1 MIDAPLLLDTLL
13 VATIGGTLLLLAA
26 LAFARLRHSSGDLRH
41 QVVGHALIAGV
52 GIFALTI
59 WLRPGPIG
67 CLTASCEMD
76 RARADRAARVQQ
88 YHTAAA
94 AGKFADLAP
103 RAKDADDGTSART
116 GPFEGTGLVAAVGA
130 APADGRA
137 GRGVGGDVSSAR
149 VVGIVLLWFAGLAFS
164 LARIIRR
171 RWLAARF
178 VRAARPVGRPELA
191 TRFRELTR
199 RSGFG
204 GGGDTDGDNGIRLL
218 EHPTLAAP
226 VVAGTLRPA
235 LLLPVGFEVG
245 PEADIV
251 FLHELAHLRRR
262 DPLVTLL
269 GELAAACFWFNP
281 VVRLAARRMRELQE
295 LAADNHVLREGIRPS
310 RYARYLVDAFRELT
324 HAGGVHLPNSHSIV
338 GDCLM
343 ETRVRTI
350 LDPRA
355 AHGLP
360 SRPLTAVI
368 AFGFALVCGALA
380 WAPAALQARGVL
392 TQQTRPAEGLERSL
406 LNAATLD
413 SIVRPIFIDHMAD
426 RYIAGAAISIVHDGR
441 IVYEGG
447 FGRREVFHEI
457 PVDPDRTIWR
467 IGSITKVLTGVAVM
481 QLVDRGLLDLDAPV
495 NDYLTGFQ
503 IPDTYDEP
511 VRVRHLLTHTAGFDQ
526 IGLERHV
533 SSREE
538 VRPLSEFLEQYLGR
552 IRPPDVISTYD
563 TYGITLAGY
572 LVEKV
577 SGLSYEDYLKRHIL
591 EPLDM
596 HRSGILV
603 PPALEG
609 DVATGYG
616 FAGHWEAA
624 RWEFMNTDPAS
635 TVNSTV
641 TEMARFAIMLL
652 EDGRYDG
659 RRVLSEASARA
670 MLTRQWTNHPDQPGY
685 GYTFWEDRSYG
696 IPAFS
701 HGGSMEGYGSLLYLV
716 PEHDLGVFIA
726 YNQESGSLP
735 NVVLTGLVDA
745 LFPGRPDGPELRP
758 RLTEAVDV
766 SRFTGTY
773 ANSMHHHTNPAEGWR
788 RQPFELEVD
797 AEGRLVFQGE
807 PAFPVGPL
815 AFQRDDGLL
824 ITFRENERG
833 EIVYMFVN
841 QTVYEKLD

>member
-1 MIDAPLLLDTLL
+1 MIDAAVLVDALL
-13 VATIGGTLLLLAA
+13 VATVGGTLLLLAA
-26 LAFARLRHSSGDLRH
+26 LSFARLRHPSGDLRH
-41 QVVGHALIAGV
+41 QVVGHALVAGV
-52 GIFALTI
+52 AILALTM
-59 WLRPGPIG
+59 WLRPGPVG
-67 CLTASCEMD
+67 CLTASCELD

-103 RAKDADDGTSART
+103 RARSADDGAPAGAGRSEGA
-116 GPFEGTGLVAAVGA
+116 GPAAAVGA
-130 APADGRA
+130 APAEARA
-137 GRGVGGDVSSAR
+137 GRGAGTDMSSTLLG
-149 VVGIVLLWFAGLAFS
+149 GIVLVWLAGLAFA

-178 VRAARPVGRPELA
+178 VRAARPVARPELA
-191 TRFRELTR
+191 ARFRELAR
-199 RSGFG
+199 GSGFG
-204 GGGDTDGDNGIRLL
+204 GRGDTDGDTRIRLL

-235 LLLPVGFEVG
+235 LLLPTGFEAG
-245 PEADIV
+245 AGADLV

-262 DPLVTLL
+262 DPLVTLI

-281 VVRLAARRMRELQE
+281 LVRIAARRMRELQE

-310 RYARYLVDAFRELT
+310 RYARFLVDAFRDL
-324 HAGGVHLPNSHSIV
+324 AGTGTDPLPNSHSIV

-350 LDPRA
+350 LDPSA
-355 AHGLP
+355 AHAAP
-360 SRPLTAVI
+360 TRRLTSVLAL
-368 AFGFALVCGALA
+368 AFALLCGVLA
-380 WAPAALQARGVL
+380 WAPAALQAHGVL
-392 TQQTRPAEGLERSL
+392 TRQTRPAEGLDRSL
-406 LNAATLD
+406 LNAAALD

-441 IVYEGG
+441 LVYRAG

-481 QLVDRGLLDLDAPV
+481 QLVDRGLLDLEAPV
-495 NDYLTGFQ
+495 NDYLTEFEV
-503 IPDTYDEP
+503 PDTYDEP

-526 IGLERHV
+526 IGLDRHV

-538 VRPLSEFLEQYLGR
+538 VRPLGEFLERYLVR

-563 TYGITLAGY
+563 TYGVTLAGY
-572 LVEKV
+572 LVEQV
-577 SGLSYEDYLKRHIL
+577 SGLSYEEYLTRHIF
-591 EPLDM
+591 EPLEM
-596 HRSGILV
+596 HRSGIVV

-609 DVATGYG
+609 DVAIGYG

-635 TVNSTV
+635 TANSTV
-641 TEMARFAIMLL
+641 DDMARFVIMML
-652 EDGRYDG
+652 EDGSYEDRQ
-659 RRVLSEASARA
+659 VLSEASARA

-716 PEHDLGVFIA
+716 PDHDLGVFIA
-726 YNQESGSLP
+726 WNQESGSLP
-735 NVVLTGLVDA
+735 NAVLTALVDA
-745 LFPGRPDGPELRP
+745 LFPDRPDGPELRP
-758 RLTEAVDV
+758 RRTEPVDV

-773 ANSMHHHTNPAEGWR
+773 ANSMHHHTNPDEGWE
-788 RQPFELEVD
+788 RQEFELEAD
-797 AEGRLVFQGE
+797 DEGRLVFRGE
-807 PAFPVGPL
+807 PAHPVGPL
-815 AFQRDDGLL
+815 AFQREDGLL
-824 ITFRENERG
+824 ITFREDERG
-833 EIVYMFVN
+833 RIVYMFVN
-841 QTVYEKLD
+841 QTVYERLD

>member
-1 MIDAPLLLDTLL
+1 MIDGPLLLDALL
-13 VATIGGTLLLLAA
+13 VSTVGGTLLLLGA
-26 LAFARLRHSSGDLRH
+26 LTFARLGRPSGDLRH
-41 QVVGHALIAGV
+41 QVVGHALFAGV
-52 GIFALTI
+52 AILALAI
-59 WLRPGPIG
+59 WMRPGPVG

-76 RARADRAARVQQ
+76 RTRADRAARAQQ

-94 AGKFADLAP
+94 AGKFGDLAP
-103 RAKDADDGTSART
+103 AARSADGTRSTAARRSVSAS
-116 GPFEGTGLVAAVGA
+116 GGA
-130 APADGRA
+130 ASIPPDGRSWPSGIA
-137 GRGVGGDVSSAR
+137 GW
-149 VVGIVLLWFAGLAFS
+149 IVLAWLAGVAVS
-164 LARIIRR
+164 LARIVRR
-171 RWLAARF
+171 RRLAARI
-178 VRAARPVGRPELA
+178 VREARPVGRPELA
-191 TRFRELTR
+191 ARFHDLARG
-199 RSGFG
+199 SGFG
-204 GGGDTDGDNGIRLL
+204 RGGDSDRGVGHSGVRLL

-235 LLLPVGFEVG
+235 LLLPAGFEAG
-245 PEADIV
+245 AGADIV

-310 RYARYLVDAFRELT
+310 RYARFLVDAFRELT
-324 HAGGVHLPNSHSIV
+324 RVGGAPIPNSHSIV

-355 AHGLP
+355 AHGVP
-360 SRPLTAVI
+360 SRPLTAAI
-368 AFGFALVCGALA
+368 ALGSALVCGALA

-406 LNAATLD
+406 LHAAALD

-426 RYIAGAAISIVHDGR
+426 RYIAGAAISVVHEGR
-441 IVYEGG
+441 IVYQGG

-457 PVDPDRTIWR
+457 AVDPDGTIWR

-503 IPDTYDEP
+503 IPDTFDEP

-526 IGLERHV
+526 SGLGRHV

-538 VRPLSEFLEQYLGR
+538 VRPMGEFLEEYLVR

-572 LVEKV
+572 LVELV
-577 SGLSYEDYLKRHIL
+577 SGLSYEEYLKRHIF

-596 HRSGILV
+596 HRSGVLV

-624 RWEFMNTDPAS
+624 TWEFMNTDPAS

-641 TEMARFAIMLL
+641 TGMARFAIMLL
-652 EDGRYDG
+652 EEGRYDG
-659 RRVLSEASARA
+659 RPVLSEASARA
-670 MLTRQWTNHPDQPGY
+670 MLSRQWTNHPDQPGY
-685 GYTFWEDRSYG
+685 GYAFWEDRSYG

-701 HGGSMEGYGSLLYLV
+701 HGGSMEGYGSFLYLV
-716 PEHDLGVFIA
+716 PEYDLGVFIA

-745 LFPGRPDGPELRP
+745 LFPGRPDGPRLHP
-758 RLTEAVDV
+758 RLTERLDV

-773 ANSMHHHTNPAEGWR
+773 ANSMHHHTNPEEGWR
-788 RQPFELEVD
+788 RQPFELEAD

-815 AFQRDDGLL
+815 AFQREDGLL
-824 ITFRENERG
+824 ITFREDERG
-833 EIVYMFVN
+833 EIAYMFVN